1 MRPALPLLVL
11 IALAVVLFGACS
23 RGGAK
28 TATSIPTFATS
39 ETSDVPN
46 PGNPGLR
53 TTTLRYDGGSITVEV
68 ADTPETR
75 AEGLA
80 DRDSLARDS
89 GMLFDLGSAGTTS
102 FWMKGMRFPLD
113 MVWIDAEQRIVGV
126 TADVQPQRGA
136 PESAL
141 RLYPSPDSTRYVIEL
156 NAGVA
161 GERGLAQGTQLA
173 FTVP

>member
-1 MRPALPLLVL
+1 MV
-11 IALAVVLFGACS
+11 
-23 RGGAK
+23 
-28 TATSIPTFATS
+28 T
-39 ETSDVPN
+39 
-46 PGNPGLR
+46 
-53 TTTLRYDGGSITVEV
+53 TTTLRYDGGSLMVEL

-113 MVWIDAEQRIVGV
+113 MVWIDADQRIVGV
-126 TADVQPQRGA
+126 TANVQPQRGA
-136 PESAL
+136 PDSQL
-141 RLYPSPDSTRYVIEL
+141 RLYPSPDSTRYVLEV

-161 GERGLAQGTQLA
+161 SERSLAQGMQLA
-173 FTVP
+173 FTLP